1 MRGFDRTWQD
11 QTTRRPSRFKI
22 FLLHYPDTGAEY
34 LAKNWSFE
42 LNILYRF
49 SSKLTSILLV
59 FLLVNN
65 RWVFCAYR
73 GTLRVPRE
81 AASAPPTGPLQRTR
95 EARRQR
101 ERPAAALLRPH
112 AHADHRRGQ
121 HSYHTSKHAN
131 ISHHTSNSIFYTID
145 SVLMVIQMYRSINK
159 LPRYE
164 PLRKRLSQLTNQVF

>member
-1 MRGFDRTWQD
+1 MTVRDKIK
-11 QTTRRPSRFKI
+11 RPDGPQGSKSFYCTIPILVQNILRKMEVLNPIFFTD
-22 FLLHYPDTGAEY
+22 FLL
-34 LAKNWSFE
+34 S
-42 LNILYRF
+42 
-49 SSKLTSILLV
+49 LLPIPLV
-59 FLLVNN
+59 SLHVNN

-121 HSYHTSKHAN
+121 HSYPNTQTFPITHLTAYSTRLIVFSWLSKC
-131 ISHHTSNSIFYTID
+131 T
-145 SVLMVIQMYRSINK
+145 VQ
-159 LPRYE
+159 
-164 PLRKRLSQLTNQVF
+164 

>member
-1 MRGFDRTWQD
+1 MTVRDKIK
-11 QTTRRPSRFKI
+11 RPDGPQGSKSFYCTIPILVQNILRKMEVLNPIFFTD
-22 FLLHYPDTGAEY
+22 FLL
-34 LAKNWSFE
+34 S
-42 LNILYRF
+42 
-49 SSKLTSILLV
+49 LLPIPLV
-59 FLLVNN
+59 SLHVNN

-121 HSYHTSKHAN
+121 HSHPNTRKHFP
-131 ISHHTSNSIFYTID
+131 SHI
-145 SVLMVIQMYRSINK
+145 
-159 LPRYE
+159 
-164 PLRKRLSQLTNQVF
+164 